1 MWVGKAAGLVQA
13 GVVATNWIGEV
24 KMSDFEVFSTDIDL
38 RFRDVDAMG
47 HVNNAVYFTYFEYG
61 RLKFFYSDSQKDK
74 FPGFAFILAH
84 VSCDFIRPVTLDD
97 TLQLQMWV
105 KEVGGKSFK
114 FHYQLVAADDP
125 TITFATGESV
135 QVCFDYQQNRSITIS
150 NDLHTQLSAYLKT

>member
-1 MWVGKAAGLVQA
+1 MA
-13 GVVATNWIGEV
+13 
-24 KMSDFEVFSTDIDL
+24 DFEVFSTHIDL

-61 RLKFFYSDSQKDK
+61 RLKFFYSEAQKDK

-105 KEVGGKSFK
+105 KEIGGKSFK
-114 FHYQLVAADDP
+114 FHYQLVDAADP
-125 TITFATGESV
+125 AITFATGESV
-135 QVCFDYQQNRSITIS
+135 QVCFDYQKNRSIVIS
-150 NDLHTQLSAYLKT
+150 EDLHNQLSAYLEM